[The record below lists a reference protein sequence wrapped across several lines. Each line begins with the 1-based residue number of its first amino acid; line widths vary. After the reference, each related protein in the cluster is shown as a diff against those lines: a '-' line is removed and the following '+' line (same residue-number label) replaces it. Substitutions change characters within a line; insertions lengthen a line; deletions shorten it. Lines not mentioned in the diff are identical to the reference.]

1 MLKKIVILM
10 LMPLLSFASE
20 EEYVIDKSHFAVG
33 FLVEHV
39 GYAKTLGMFRDIDG
53 SYSHDVARNMIN
65 DINIVIKNKTQKKK
79 FKNGTVYQPSVIFW
93 GFFRFNNT
101 VS

>member
-65 DINIVIKNKTQKKK
+65 DINIVIKN
-79 FKNGTVYQPSVIFW
+79 
-93 GFFRFNNT
+93 
-101 VS
+101 